1 LFASPALAL
10 ATLFGLGLCLGFTH
24 ANPLPNVASGRI
36 ERLADFP
43 SQHVPA
49 RHVDVWLPDGYPA
62 QAPYAVAYFHDGQML
77 FDAATTWNR
86 QEWRVDEVAGELM
99 AAGRTRPFIVV
110 GVWNAGP
117 DRGAEYFPQQA
128 FEDLDAATREQ
139 LLRPMPGRFEPLLSQ
154 PPRSD
159 RYLAF
164 LVEELKPA
172 IEARYATSPAREDT
186 VLLGS
191 SMGGLISMYA
201 LLRHPQVFGGAG
213 CLSTH
218 WPGSNPVP
226 ESPLPEALHDLVERH
241 FPAAGTHRIY
251 FDTGT
256 ITLDAWYPPLQ
267 ARIDALMQAKGY
279 REGVDWVSHVY
290 PAAEHSEVAWAWR
303 LHVPLQFLLPPR

>member
-1 LFASPALAL
+1 MLVPA
-10 ATLFGLGLCLGFTH
+10 LCLGFAH
-24 ANPLPNVASGRI
+24 ANPLPEVATGRI

-43 SQHVPA
+43 SQHVAA

-77 FDAATTWNR
+77 FDANTTWNR
-86 QEWRVDEVAGELM
+86 QEWEVDEIAGELIT
-99 AAGRTRPFIVV
+99 AGRTRPFIVV
-110 GVWNAGP
+110 GVWNAGA

-128 FEDLDAATREQ
+128 FHELDATARDHV
-139 LLRPMPGRFEPLLSQ
+139 LRPMPGRFEPLLSQ

-164 LVEELKPA
+164 LVEELKPHIDA
-172 IEARYATSPAREDT
+172 NYATSPAREDT

-201 LLRHPQVFGGAG
+201 LVRYPQVFGGAG

-218 WPGSNPVP
+218 WPGSNPIP
-226 ESPLPEALHDLVERH
+226 ESPLPGALERLVAER
-241 FPAAGTHRIY
+241 FPSAGAHRVY

-256 ITLDAWYPPLQ
+256 ITLDAYYPPLQ
-267 ARIDALMQAKGY
+267 ARIDTLMQAKGY
-279 REGVDWVSHVY
+279 REGVDWISHVY
-290 PAAEHSEVAWAWR
+290 PVSEHSEVAWAWR